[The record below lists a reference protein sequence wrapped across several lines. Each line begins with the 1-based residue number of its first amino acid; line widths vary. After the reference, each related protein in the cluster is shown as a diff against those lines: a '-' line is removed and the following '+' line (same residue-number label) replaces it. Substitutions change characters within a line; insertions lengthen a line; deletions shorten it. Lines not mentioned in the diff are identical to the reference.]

1 VPEVT
6 LCLCKRPRKGYRV
19 TSGNDCGAQNP
30 EREALSPASAINTF
44 PVPDFNYV
52 DDELVVLD
60 RVDDAVWSL
69 PDPVALRPG

>member
-1 VPEVT
+1 MPG
-6 LCLCKRPRKGYRV
+6 LLSPPKINPAPFY
-19 TSGNDCGAQNP
+19 SGTDCGAQNP
-30 EREALSPASAINTF
+30 EIVSLSPGTTINTF

-60 RVDDAVWSL
+60 RVNDAVWSL